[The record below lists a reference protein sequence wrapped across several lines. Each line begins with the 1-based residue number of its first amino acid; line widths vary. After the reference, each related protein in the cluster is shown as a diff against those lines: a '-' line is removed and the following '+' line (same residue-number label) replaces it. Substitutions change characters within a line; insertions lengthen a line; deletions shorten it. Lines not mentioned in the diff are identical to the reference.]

1 MGRLMRATSLALL
14 NLSIQKTL
22 EEIETLQNG
31 SKAQIAAQQR
41 LQLLQALQPTKV
53 KTNGRLYSSNTKSTD
68 RRNRSS
74 TSSQQ
79 DSSSEVQETNF
90 YDDLGRKRGW

>member
-31 SKAQIAAQQR
+31 SKAQIAARQR

-53 KTNGRLYSSNTKSTD
+53 KTNGRLHSSNTKSTD